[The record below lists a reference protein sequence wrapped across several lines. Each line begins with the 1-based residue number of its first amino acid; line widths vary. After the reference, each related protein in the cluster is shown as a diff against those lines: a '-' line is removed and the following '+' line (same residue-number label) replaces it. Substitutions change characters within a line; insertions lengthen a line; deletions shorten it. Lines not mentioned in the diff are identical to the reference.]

1 LIRRLLVAVIAL
13 GLGSTGCS
21 NLLGEERAVASR
33 FSSFES
39 ARDAFVQIEPGRTTA
54 DEVRAL
60 RFDPADRGAEIMP
73 HTQVMSFFFPHR
85 GKTVEMLPEGMRT
98 CFEAGARC
106 KAWLV
111 SQGRRKNDRIAGFWA
126 DFLGFHRLRHITGWE
141 FRGAIMFV
149 DDRVVYALW
158 GGDPRKDQLHE
169 TRKPLG
175 PIQSGPKLKVRVIS
189 SRPLVLHMEEEGE
202 QQ

>member
-1 LIRRLLVAVIAL
+1 MIRRLLVAVIAL

-39 ARDAFVQIEPGRTTA
+39 ARDAFLQIEPGRTTA

-60 RFDPADRGAEIMP
+60 RFDPADRGAEIVP
-73 HTQVMSFFFPHR
+73 FTRLVRFFFPHR
-85 GKTVEMLPEGMRT
+85 GKSVEMLPQGMRT
-98 CFEAGARC
+98 CFEAGSRC

-111 SQGRRKNDRIAGFWA
+111 TQGRRKNDRISGFWA
-126 DFLGFHRLRHITGWE
+126 DFLGFHRLRHITGWQ
-141 FRGAIMFV
+141 FRGAVMFV
-149 DDRVVYALW
+149 DDQVVYKLW
-158 GGDPRKDQLHE
+158 GGDPRADRLQE

-175 PIQSGPKLKVRVIS
+175 PIQSGPRIKVEMIS
-189 SRPLVLHMEEEGE
+189 SRPIVLYMGEEGE

>member
-1 LIRRLLVAVIAL
+1 LIRGLLVIVIAL

-54 DEVRAL
+54 AQVRAL
-60 RFDPADRGAEIMP
+60 RFDPADRGTEILP
-73 HTQVMSFFFPHR
+73 YPDVARFFFPHR
-85 GKTVEMLPEGMRT
+85 GKKTEMLPDGIRT
-98 CFEAGARC
+98 CLEAGSRC

-126 DFLGFHRLRHITGWE
+126 DFLGFHRLRRITGWE
-141 FRGAIMFV
+141 FRGAVWLV
-149 DDRVVYALW
+149 DDQVVYALW
-158 GGDPRKDQLHE
+158 GGDPRKDELRE
-169 TRKPLG
+169 SRKPLG
-175 PIQSGPKLKVRVIS
+175 PIQSGPRLKVRMVS
-189 SRPLVLHMEEEGE
+189 SRPVVLQMGDEGE